1 MIHLGTLLKLPP
13 GCKDGHSE
21 HVYHAFITS
30 DHYIQQLLHSHIWD
44 LTQVVILYELL

>member
-1 MIHLGTLLKLPP
+1 MIHLGTLLKQPP

-30 DHYIQQLLHSHIWD
+30 DHYKQQFTLISY
-44 LTQVVILYELL
+44 QVVILYELL

>member
-30 DHYIQQLLHSHIWD
+30 DHYIQQFTLISY
-44 LTQVVILYELL
+44 QVVILYELL